1 MKNLENLMIK
11 RNLSSGILSITLLSL
26 MYSFGTFGFLNL
38 LGARTVVQIL
48 LITVLACLFYVMH
61 TKVKVA
67 HFIPVFVFSG
77 LYAVGSIIHG
87 KHLSGLLD
95 VYVLIFCFICL
106 IYAPPLKVI
115 FFAKTLVIVTTFLC
129 VLVVIAFVYYQI
141 YPYEFESANYDIY
154 DSTVGHK
161 QIYPSH
167 FMDWLSFTSGDGFM
181 LNGKSILRLKGYS
194 NEPSSTIVHYLAPAV
209 IAFILGGGFV
219 YLGIFILAV
228 NMVTI
233 GSFTT
238 FVVFTLSLFL
248 LMLNIFPK
256 RLAGFLLTLT
266 GFSFVILILQ
276 PNLVFSIFSYVS
288 AEAMQYFGFDMLSRK
303 MGSGVGESS
312 LGQRQSG
319 IIDGMSL
326 ALFSPVGYSTDKLGA
341 GSGLFYIISSY
352 TGWLGIFIFSF
363 FITRLIKNIK
373 IILSL
378 SSSLMLKFG
387 VSFLL
392 AILIIV
398 LFVSGYGWS
407 RPPGIIMLLLF
418 FRILQI
424 ITVEKEVLPKN
435 ILYRYFGNTLTKK

>member
-1 MKNLENLMIK
+1 MKHLKNLMIK
-11 RNLSSGILSITLLSL
+11 RHLSSGVLSITLLSL

-38 LGARTVVQIL
+38 LGARTAVQISL
-48 LITVLACLFYVMH
+48 LTVLAFLFYVMH
-61 TKVKVA
+61 TKIKIA
-67 HFIPVFVFSG
+67 HFFPVFVFSG
-77 LYAVGSIIHG
+77 LYAVGTLIHG
-87 KHLSGLLD
+87 KQLSGLLD
-95 VYVLIFCFICL
+95 VYVLIFCFVCL

-115 FFAKTLVIVTTFLC
+115 FFAKTLVIVTTLLC
-129 VLVVIAFVYYQI
+129 ILIAIAFTYYQI
-141 YPYEFESANYDIY
+141 YPNEFAKANFDIY

-167 FMDWLSFTSGDGFM
+167 FIDWLSFTSGDGFM

-209 IAFILGGGFV
+209 IAFILGGRFV

-228 NMVTI
+228 NVVTI

-238 FVVFTLSLFL
+238 YVVFTLSLFI

-256 RLAGFLLTLT
+256 RLAGFLLTIT
-266 GFSFVILILQ
+266 GLSFVILILQ

-288 AEAMQYFGFDMLSRK
+288 AEAIQYVGFDMLSRK

-363 FITRLIKNIK
+363 FIRRLIKNIK

-378 SSSLMLKFG
+378 SSSLMLNFG

-392 AILIIV
+392 AMLMII

-418 FRILQI
+418 FIILQI
-424 ITVEKEVLPKN
+424 ITV
-435 ILYRYFGNTLTKK
+435 

>member
-1 MKNLENLMIK
+1 MIK
-11 RNLSSGILSITLLSL
+11 RHLSSGILSITLLSL

-38 LGARTVVQIL
+38 LGARTVIQIL
-48 LITVLACLFYVMH
+48 LIIVLACLFYVMH

-67 HFIPVFVFSG
+67 HFFPVFVFSS
-77 LYAVGSIIHG
+77 LYAVGTIIHG
-87 KHLSGLLD
+87 KNFSGLLD

-129 VLVVIAFVYYQI
+129 ILIAIAFIYYQI
-141 YPYEFESANYDIY
+141 NPDEFERANFHIF

-161 QIYPSH
+161 KIYPGH
-167 FMDWLSFTSGDGFM
+167 FIDWLSFTSGDGFM
-181 LNGKSILRLKGYS
+181 INGKSISRLKGYS

-219 YLGIFILAV
+219 YLGVFILAV

-233 GSFTT
+233 SSFTT
-238 FVVFTLSLFL
+238 YVIFTLSLFL

-256 RLAGFLLTLT
+256 RLARFLLTMT
-266 GFSFVILILQ
+266 GLSFVILILQ

-288 AEAMQYFGFDMLSRK
+288 AEAIHYVGFDMLSRK

-319 IIDGMSL
+319 IIDGMRL
-326 ALFSPVGYSTDKLGA
+326 AIISPVGYSTDKLGA
-341 GSGLFYIISSY
+341 GSGLFCIISSH

-378 SSSLMLKFG
+378 SSSLMLNFG

-392 AILIIV
+392 AMLIIT

-407 RPPGIIMLLLF
+407 RPPGIIMLFLF

-424 ITVEKEVLPKN
+424 ITIEKEVLPKN
-435 ILYRYFGNTLTKK
+435 ILYRYFGNPLTKK

>member
-1 MKNLENLMIK
+1 MKHLKNLMIK
-11 RNLSSGILSITLLSL
+11 RHLSSGVLSITLLSL

-38 LGARTVVQIL
+38 LGARTAVQISL
-48 LITVLACLFYVMH
+48 LTVLAFLFYVMH
-61 TKVKVA
+61 TKIKIA
-67 HFIPVFVFSG
+67 HFFPVFVFSG
-77 LYAVGSIIHG
+77 LYAVGTLIHG
-87 KHLSGLLD
+87 KQLSGLLD
-95 VYVLIFCFICL
+95 VYVLIFCFVCL

-115 FFAKTLVIVTTFLC
+115 FFAKTLVIVTTLLC
-129 VLVVIAFVYYQI
+129 ILIAIAFTYYQI
-141 YPYEFESANYDIY
+141 YPNEFAKANFDIY

-167 FMDWLSFTSGDGFM
+167 FIDWLSFTSGDGFM

-209 IAFILGGGFV
+209 IAFILGGRFV

-228 NMVTI
+228 NVVTI

-238 FVVFTLSLFL
+238 YVVFTLSLFI

-256 RLAGFLLTLT
+256 RLAGFLLTIT
-266 GFSFVILILQ
+266 GLSFVILILQ

-288 AEAMQYFGFDMLSRK
+288 AEAIQYVGFDMLSRK

-341 GSGLFYIISSY
+341 GSGLFYLIGAY
-352 TGWLGIFIFSF
+352 TGWRG
-363 FITRLIKNIK
+363 
-373 IILSL
+373 
-378 SSSLMLKFG
+378 
-387 VSFLL
+387 
-392 AILIIV
+392 
-398 LFVSGYGWS
+398 
-407 RPPGIIMLLLF
+407 
-418 FRILQI
+418 
-424 ITVEKEVLPKN
+424 
-435 ILYRYFGNTLTKK
+435 

>member
-1 MKNLENLMIK
+1 MKHMKNLMIK
-11 RNLSSGILSITLLSL
+11 RHLSSGVLSITLLSL

-38 LGARTVVQIL
+38 LGARTVVQISL
-48 LITVLACLFYVMH
+48 LTVLAFLFYVMH

-67 HFIPVFVFSG
+67 HFFPVFVFSG
-77 LYAVGSIIHG
+77 LYAVGTLIHG
-87 KHLSGLLD
+87 NQLSGLLD
-95 VYVLIFCFICL
+95 VYVLIFCFVCL

-115 FFAKTLVIVTTFLC
+115 FFAKTLVIFTTFLC
-129 VLVVIAFVYYQI
+129 ILIAIAFTYYQI
-141 YPYEFESANYDIY
+141 YPDEFARANFDIY

-167 FMDWLSFTSGDGFM
+167 FVDWLSFTSGDGFM
-181 LNGKSILRLKGYS
+181 LNGNTIIRLKGYS

-209 IAFILGGGFV
+209 IAFILGGRFV

-228 NMVTI
+228 NVVTI

-238 FVVFTLSLFL
+238 YVVLTLSIFI

-256 RLAGFLLTLT
+256 RLAGFLLTMT
-266 GFSFVILILQ
+266 GLSFVILILQ

-288 AEAMQYFGFDMLSRK
+288 AEAIQYVGFDMLSRK

-326 ALFSPVGYSTDKLGA
+326 ALFSPMGYSTDKLGA

-352 TGWLGIFIFSF
+352 TGWVGIFIFSF

-378 SSSLMLKFG
+378 SSSLMLNFG

-392 AILIIV
+392 AMLMIT

-407 RPPGIIMLLLF
+407 RPTGIIMLFLF